1 MKLMHPLFSEPIL
14 FPENKIQV
22 LVLENPLMFR
32 RLTTEIV
39 QQSEGY
45 SGEFVLSQNDTC
57 LDCAD
62 HINVFFDFLHHQE
75 MEKRLQT
82 KLIAALLKN
91 TQEMLAKEN
100 FDLAQ
105 SIQAYLGKLA
115 TIADFPV
122 SYEQTENLS
131 ALLKAMDF
139 RVDFNGLSACEA
151 MYEHIAVLNGLL
163 KAQCFVLIHAH
174 DYFSSEEL
182 ISLYNMAHYRKIP
195 LLLLESHL
203 HEALEMEEIRLFD
216 KDMCELI
223 LEERQE

>member
-1 MKLMHPLFSEPIL
+1 MHSLFSEPIL

-22 LVLENPLMFR
+22 LVLENPQVFR
-32 RLTTEIV
+32 RLASELV
-39 QQSEGY
+39 QQSEGHE
-45 SGEFVLSQNDTC
+45 GEFILSRNDVC
-57 LDCAD
+57 MDCAD
-62 HINVFFDFLHHQE
+62 HINVFFDFLHRQE

-82 KLIAALLKN
+82 KLVAALLKN
-91 TQEMLAKEN
+91 AQEILAKES
-100 FDLAQ
+100 FELGQ

-139 RVDFNGLSACEA
+139 HVDFNGLSVCEA
-151 MYEHIAVLNGLL
+151 VYEHIAALNGLL
-163 KAQCFVLIHAH
+163 KSQCFVLIHAH
-174 DYFSSEEL
+174 EYFSSEEL

-216 KDMCELI
+216 KDMCELT
-223 LEERQE
+223 LAERQE